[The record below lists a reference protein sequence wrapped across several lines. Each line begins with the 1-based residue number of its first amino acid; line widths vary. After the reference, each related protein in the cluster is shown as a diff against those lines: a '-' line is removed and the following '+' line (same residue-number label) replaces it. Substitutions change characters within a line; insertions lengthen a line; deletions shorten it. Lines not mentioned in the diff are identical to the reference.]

1 MELSKE
7 QSIQILKVM
16 KENTSRSLKLLD
28 IIEILEMENKI
39 LTYLVKNLRREQE
52 NN

>member
-7 QSIQILKVM
+7 QSIQILRVM

-28 IIEILEMENKI
+28 IIERLEMAKKI
-39 LTYLVKNLRREQE
+39 LTYLVKNLRREHE